1 MHDQGLFNR
10 FPGLAFDARP
20 IPHFRF
26 LLLSRHKGLRHAVF
40 SRHGGLSSGPFNS
53 LNVGFKVGDNPTN
66 VKENLSKIKNAISA
80 RYLIIMDQVHGSNV
94 ISLSKQE
101 IGQDLTLPD
110 CDAVVTN
117 GVGAAV
123 MVKLADCQG
132 VVLYSPK
139 PHVLAVAHCGW
150 RGNLANILG
159 KTVHVMEHVFDCD
172 PKQIYAAISPSLG
185 PCCGEFKDY
194 AKIFPKYF
202 WRFMVGDNRF
212 DLWAISRWQLVEAGV
227 EQKNVEVAGVCT
239 RCNDEIFFSY
249 RSKKVTGRF
258 AVVAMLVS

>member
-10 FPGLAFDARP
+10 FSGLVFHAYP
-20 IPHFRF
+20 ISHFRF
-26 LLLSRHKGLRHAVF
+26 PLFSSHKGLFHAVF
-40 SRHGGLSSGPFNS
+40 TRHGGLSSGPFNS
-53 LNVGFKVGDNPTN
+53 LNVSFNVGDDPKN
-66 VKENLSKIKNAISA
+66 VKENIAKIKNAVSA
-80 RYLIIMDQVHGSNV
+80 RYLITMNQVHGSRV
-94 ISLSKQE
+94 IGLPKQE
-101 IGQDLTLPD
+101 IGKDLTLHD

-117 GVGAAV
+117 CAGAAL

-139 PHVLAVAHCGW
+139 SHVLAVAHCGW

-172 PKQIYAAISPSLG
+172 PREIFAAISPSLG

-194 AKIFPKYF
+194 AKIFPKHF
-202 WRFMVGDNRF
+202 RRFMVADNHF
-212 DLWAISRWQLVEAGV
+212 DLWAISRWQLLEAGV
-227 EQKNVEVAGVCT
+227 EQKNLQVAGVCT
-239 RCNDEIFFSY
+239 RCNADIFFSY

-258 AVVAMLVS
+258 AVVAMLVL